1 MAERPFP
8 LIPQLRGDMAQT
20 CSALHFGDPR
30 DVVENDLIVPIKLKN
45 EMAVFSAE
53 PERPIAVPAAFG
65 IGLDANLR
73 SACHGVLHVLGGC
86 RHGNRDGGVDESEV
100 VRGGVEL
107 VVGAIGSIHRDL
119 GGGEAFAECRSLV
132 DGRRCC
138 HAQEGKGR
146 YKRQHGGL
154 VSMKTW
160 VRVPTSGLIC
170 LVQNDR
176 GETKSGEMQ
185 TML

>member
-1 MAERPFP
+1 
-8 LIPQLRGDMAQT
+8 MAQT
-20 CSALHFGDPR
+20 GSALDFGDPR
-30 DVVENDLIVPIKLKN
+30 DVVENDLVIPIKLKD

-53 PERPIAVPAAFG
+53 PERPITVSAAFG
-65 IGLDANLR
+65 IGLDADLR
-73 SACHGVLHVLGGC
+73 SACHGVLHMLGGC
-86 RHGNRDGGVDESEV
+86 WHGNRNRSVDESEV

-107 VVGAIGSIHRDL
+107 VVGAIGSIHGDL

-138 HAQEGKGR
+138 HAQEGKGGDE
-146 YKRQHGGL
+146 RQHGGL

-160 VRVPTSGLIC
+160 VRVPTSALIC
-170 LVQNDR
+170 LVQSDR